1 MCLLRDGHF
10 FIMEN
15 IMENNR
21 DQFLW
26 VERYRPRKL
35 DDCILPDDQLKTFR
49 EFVATGEIPNMLLC
63 GSAGVGKTTIA
74 RAICEEL
81 GCDYIIINGSEES
94 GIDVLRTKI
103 REFASS
109 VSFGGKTKVVIL
121 DEADYLNPNST
132 QPALR
137 AFIEEFANN
146 CRFIFTCNFK
156 NRIIAPLHSRTAVI
170 EFKLTK
176 ADRPKMAGRFM
187 KRLSD
192 ILATENVSFDEKV
205 VAEVLKKHFPDY
217 RRVLNELQRYSVSGT
232 IDEGILVNVQE
243 VNMKELVA
251 SLKGKDFKKMRNWVV
266 DNIDNDPNLIFRKIY
281 DTILDDVKY
290 PSQLV
295 LLLADYQYK
304 AAFAANPEI
313 NLVACL
319 AEIMAGMEWK

>member
-1 MCLLRDGHF
+1 MNASKE
-10 FIMEN
+10 M
-15 IMENNR
+15 
-21 DQFLW
+21 FLW
-26 VERYRPRKL
+26 VEKYRPRKL

-109 VSFGGKTKVVIL
+109 VSFSGKTKVVIL

-156 NRIIAPLHSRTAVI
+156 NRIISPLHSRTAVI

-187 KRLSD
+187 KRLSE
-192 ILATENVSFDEKV
+192 ILVTEGIQYDERV
-205 VAEVLKKHFPDY
+205 IAEVLKKHFPDY
-217 RRVLNELQRYSVSGT
+217 RRVLNELQRYSVSGA

-243 VNMKELVA
+243 VNMKELVS
-251 SLKGKDFKKMRNWVV
+251 SLKAKDFKKMRGWVIE
-266 DNIDNDPNLIFRKIY
+266 NIDNDPNLIFRKIY
-281 DTILDDVKY
+281 DTILDEVKY

-319 AEIMAGMEWK
+319 AEIMAAMEWK

>member
-1 MCLLRDGHF
+1 MRD
-10 FIMEN
+10 
-15 IMENNR
+15 
-21 DQFLW
+21 DFLW
-26 VERYRPRKL
+26 VEKYRPRKL
-35 DDCILPDDQLKTFR
+35 DDCILPDEQLNTFR
-49 EFVATGEIPNMLLC
+49 QFVATGEIPNMLLC

-81 GCDYIIINGSEES
+81 GCDYIVINGSEES

-109 VSFGGKTKVVIL
+109 VSFNGKTKVVIL

-156 NRIIAPLHSRTAVI
+156 NRIITPLHSRTAVI

-176 ADRPKMAGRFM
+176 TDRPKMAGRFM
-187 KRLSD
+187 KRLAE
-192 ILATENVSFDEKV
+192 ILAAENVQYDEKV

-217 RRVLNELQRYSVSGT
+217 RRVLNELQRYSASGV
-232 IDEGILVNVQE
+232 IDAGILANVQE
-243 VNMKELVA
+243 INMKELVDA
-251 SLKGKDFKKMRNWVV
+251 MRGKDFKKVRQWVV
-266 DNIDNDPNLIFRKIY
+266 DNIDNDPGIIFRKIY
-281 DTILDDVKY
+281 DTILDDVK
-290 PSQLV
+290 SQAALIV
-295 LLLADYQYK
+295 LLADYQYK
-304 AAFAANPEI
+304 AAFAANQEI

-319 AEIMAGMEWK
+319 VEIMAGVEWK

>member
-1 MCLLRDGHF
+1 MNASK
-10 FIMEN
+10 E
-15 IMENNR
+15 
-21 DQFLW
+21 QFLW
-26 VERYRPRKL
+26 VEKYRPRKL

-81 GCDYIIINGSEES
+81 ECDYIIINGSEES

-192 ILATENVSFDEKV
+192 ILATENVAFDEKV

-243 VNMKELVA
+243 VNMKELVT
-251 SLKGKDFKKMRNWVV
+251 SLKSKDFKKMRNWVV

-281 DTILDDVKY
+281 DTILDEVKY

>member
-1 MCLLRDGHF
+1 MNMRED
-10 FIMEN
+10 
-15 IMENNR
+15 
-21 DQFLW
+21 FLW
-26 VERYRPRKL
+26 VEKYRPRKL
-35 DDCILPDDQLKTFR
+35 DDCILPDEQLNTFR
-49 EFVATGEIPNMLLC
+49 QFVATGEIPNMLLC

-81 GCDYIIINGSEES
+81 GCDYIVINGSEES

-109 VSFGGKTKVVIL
+109 VSFSGKTKVVIL

-187 KRLSD
+187 KRLGD
-192 ILATENVSFDEKV
+192 ILEAESVQYDDKV

-217 RRVLNELQRYSVSGT
+217 RRVLNELQRYSVGGT
-232 IDEGILVNVQE
+232 IDAGILANVQE
-243 VNMKELVA
+243 INMKELVDA
-251 SLKGKDFKKMRNWVV
+251 LRGKDFKKVRQWVV
-266 DNIDNDPNLIFRKIY
+266 DNIDNDSGIIFRKIY
-281 DTILDDVKY
+281 DTLLDDVKY
-290 PSQLV
+290 PAALIV
-295 LLLADYQYK
+295 LLADYQYK
-304 AAFAANPEI
+304 SAFATNQEI

-319 AEIMAGMEWK
+319 VEIMAGVEWK

>member
-1 MCLLRDGHF
+1 MNVSK
-10 FIMEN
+10 E
-15 IMENNR
+15 
-21 DQFLW
+21 QFLW
-26 VERYRPRKL
+26 VEKYRPRKL

-192 ILATENVSFDEKV
+192 ILATENVAFDEKV